1 MFCLPLS
8 CNLLTLNFLNYTMP
22 LLTLTSDIGQHDFLA
37 GAIKGQ
43 LLQVTSLFTIV
54 DITHQLSPFNYPQ
67 AAYVCRNAIKN
78 FPTGTCHLILVN
90 LFDEKPEHMLLAE
103 HKGHFIGCADNGLL
117 TMILEE
123 LPQKVVALPLDKNEQ
138 KNSIYCTTIF
148 AKAFNE
154 VLAGK
159 PLEDIGNAAVS
170 IQVKNPLRPLL
181 GNNWMEGQ
189 IIFIDN
195 FENVIVNITR
205 EEFEEQRKG
214 RSFKIV
220 FKRDEVIEKICDS
233 YADAQE
239 GEKLALFNSAAYLE
253 IAINKG
259 NAAGLFGLQGYSEKQ
274 NQAQYQY
281 LNNRLFY
288 QTVKVYFD

>member
-1 MFCLPLS
+1 
-8 CNLLTLNFLNYTMP
+8 MP
-22 LLTLTSDIGQHDFLA
+22 ILTLTSDIGQHDFLA

-43 LLQVTSLFTIV
+43 LLQANHLFNIV
-54 DITHQLSPFNYPQ
+54 DISHQLSPFNYPQ

-78 FPTGTCHLILVN
+78 FPAGTFHLILVN
-90 LFDEKPEHMLLAE
+90 LFDERPEHMLFAE

-123 LPQKVVALPLDKNEQ
+123 LPQKVVALALDKNIQ
-138 KNSIYCTTIF
+138 KNTLYCITVF

-154 VLAGK
+154 ILNGK
-159 PLEDIGNAAVS
+159 SIEQIGDTAVS

-181 GNNWMEGQ
+181 GHNWMEGQ

-195 FENVIVNITR
+195 FENVIVNITKDD
-205 EEFEEQRKG
+205 FEEQRKG

-220 FKRDEVIEKICDS
+220 FKRDEMIEKLSDT
-233 YADAQE
+233 YADVQE
-239 GEKLALFNSAAYLE
+239 GEKLALFNSASYLE

-274 NQAQYQY
+274 NQGQSQY

-288 QTVKVYFD
+288 QTVKVHFD